1 MSMRLDKYLSQ
12 ATGISRKDIRRLMRR
27 DEVSLNGEP
36 VRDPSQHIDPE
47 SDEILLYDEPVGTP
61 GPRYLMV
68 YKPEGYVSASDDP
81 THPTVNSLVDLPRAD
96 KLHCCGRLDIDATGL
111 VLLTDDGQWSH
122 RITSPRHKLAKRYR
136 VQTAD
141 PIADDAVQAFEEGLK
156 LQGELKR
163 TRPARLE
170 ILSPHEALVEL
181 TEGRYHQVKR
191 MFAAL
196 GNRVQSLHRERIGP
210 IDLDPDLEPGDYRFL
225 TESEINSIYPEYST
239 KTDKVEK

>member
-36 VRDPSQHIDPE
+36 VRDPSLHIDPE
-47 SDEILLYDEPVGTP
+47 TDEVLLYDEAVGAP
-61 GPRYLMV
+61 GPRYLML

-81 THPTVNSLVDLPRAD
+81 THPTVNSLVDLPRAEQ
-96 KLHCCGRLDIDATGL
+96 LHCCGRLDIDATGL

-122 RITSPRHKLAKRYR
+122 RITSPRHKLTKRYR

-141 PIADDAVQAFEEGLK
+141 PIDETAVQLFEQGLK
-156 LQGELKR
+156 LHGELKR

-170 ILSPHEALVEL
+170 ILSPREAIVEL
-181 TEGRYHQVKR
+181 AEGRYHQVKR

-196 GNRVQSLHRERIGP
+196 GNRVVMLHRERIGR
-210 IDLDPDLEPGDYRFL
+210 IELDPALEPGDFRFL
-225 TESEINSIYPEYST
+225 TDSEINSIFS
-239 KTDKVEK
+239 